1 MAKPQR
7 GRTREPHDGS
17 SNHIPEVPPVRHA
30 HVSPGN
36 SPSQGAQAPNG
47 PNSGRRATYPEA
59 VARYEHG
66 MLALQEHRYQQ
77 AAEAFRSVLSQYPE
91 EKELNDRVRLYLAL
105 CERHLRTA
113 PEPKTLEERLYA
125 ATLALNAG
133 DGETALRHLG
143 DVVAQDPNHDGAL
156 YMLAVAHALK
166 DDSANAFLYLQQA
179 IERNPDN
186 RALAL
191 QDGDLER
198 LMQDESIR
206 AALEGG
212 AGRAGDG
219 RIPPRPR
226 PLR

>member
-1 MAKPQR
+1 MPKPQR
-7 GRTREPHDGS
+7 GRARESQDGHA
-17 SNHIPEVPPVRHA
+17 NPIPEVLQGRHTHGSA
-30 HVSPGN
+30 ANPLSSGSMMSIGSN
-36 SPSQGAQAPNG
+36 SS
-47 PNSGRRATYPEA
+47 RRATYPEA

-66 MLALQEHRYQQ
+66 MLALQEHRYRE
-77 AAEAFRSVLSQYPE
+77 AADAFRSVLSQYPE

-105 CERHLRTA
+105 CERHLRST

-143 DVVAQDPNHDGAL
+143 DIVAQDPNHDGAL

-166 DDSANAFLYLQQA
+166 DDSVTALAYLQQA

-198 LMQDESIR
+198 LMQDETIR
-206 AALEGG
+206 AALETT
-212 AGRAGDG
+212 AGRSGDG
-219 RIPPRPR
+219 RVPSRPR